1 MDPQLLS
8 SLGIVLGLA
17 TLITLA
23 LRGWSIILIAPIA
36 AMIVLA
42 FSQVDLLTGLNETYM
57 KGFSSFAMK
66 FFFLFLL
73 GTIFGKVMEDSGA
86 AQKIADVLLQL
97 TGRSN
102 PLHVVMAIV
111 AVCGVLGY
119 GGVSVFVILFVVVP
133 IARPLFKEVDLSWH
147 LFPGIYFFGVATFV
161 MSMVPG
167 TPQIQNIIPTK
178 YLGTTA
184 MAAPALGLIATAFII
199 VANYLLLG
207 WLIRRSR
214 RMGQGYAGSDPLGA
228 AAAAAAPGPA
238 QQTAHRMRPLPSIWL
253 AAAPSVVLFLLLNVA
268 GLDIFWALLGGIV
281 AGLVLLHRH
290 LTAKLQT
297 LTLGA
302 INCALPIINTC
313 ADVGF
318 GAVVGSVA
326 GFKAISNMLL
336 SIPGTPLISLAL
348 ATQVLCGITGSAS
361 GGLGIAMEL
370 FAQQYLSLGLNPE
383 VIHRIAS
390 LASAGL
396 DTMPHNGAVIT
407 ALAVVGLTHK
417 QAYKPIF
424 LLAVVT
430 PILTNALAIVVAM
443 AIY

>member
-1 MDPQLLS
+1 MNPQLLS
-8 SLGIVLGLA
+8 ILGIVLGLA

-23 LRGWSIILIAPIA
+23 LRGWSIILIAPLA

-42 FSQVDLLTGLNETYM
+42 FSQIDLLTGLNETYM

-86 AQKIADVLLQL
+86 ARKIADFLLRL
-97 TGRSN
+97 TGKSN
-102 PLHVVMAIV
+102 QLHVAMAIV
-111 AVCGVLGY
+111 AVCALLGY
-119 GGVSVFVILFVVVP
+119 GGVSVFVILFVIVP
-133 IARPLFKEVDLSWH
+133 IARPLFKEIDLSWH

-184 MAAPALGLIATAFII
+184 TAAPALGLIASVFVIA
-199 VANYLLLG
+199 ANYVVLG
-207 WLIRRSR
+207 WMIRRSKR
-214 RMGQGYAGSDPLGA
+214 NGEGYAGTDPSGAKA
-228 AAAAAAPGPA
+228 AATPDNREGS
-238 QQTAHRMRPLPSIWL
+238 LPSIWL
-253 AAAPSVVLFLLLNVA
+253 AFMPSVVLLILLNVVRV
-268 GLDIFWALLGGIV
+268 DIVWALLGGIV
-281 AGLVLLHRH
+281 AGMTLLSRY
-290 LTAKLQT
+290 LPEKLKT
-297 LTLGA
+297 LTGGA
-302 INCALPIINTC
+302 TNCALPVINTC

-326 GFKAISNMLL
+326 GFKSISSMLL
-336 SIPGTPLISLAL
+336 SIPGSPLISLSL
-348 ATQVLCGITGSAS
+348 ATQLLCGITGSAS

-370 FAQQYLSLGLNPE
+370 FAKQYLALGLNPE

-390 LASAGL
+390 LATAGL
-396 DTMPHNGAVIT
+396 DVMPHNGAVIT

-424 LLAVVT
+424 MLAVVT
-430 PILTNALAIVVAM
+430 PILTNAVAIVLAM
-443 AIY
+443 IIY

>member
-1 MDPQLLS
+1 MTRHGIDMDPQLLS
-8 SLGIVLGLA
+8 ILGIVLGLA

-23 LRGWSIILIAPIA
+23 LRGWSIILIAPLA
-36 AMIVLA
+36 ALIVLA
-42 FSQVDLLTGLNETYM
+42 FSRVDLLTGLNEAYM

-86 AQKIADVLLQL
+86 AGKIADVLLRL
-97 TGRSN
+97 TGKSN
-102 PLHVVMAIV
+102 QLHVAMAIV
-111 AVCGVLGY
+111 AVCAVLGY
-119 GGVSVFVILFVVVP
+119 GGVSVFVILFVIVP
-133 IARPLFKEVDLSWH
+133 IARPLFKEIDLSWH

-184 MAAPALGLIATAFII
+184 TAAPALGLIAALFVIT
-199 VANYLLLG
+199 ANYFLLG
-207 WLIRRSR
+207 WMIKRSKR
-214 RMGQGYAGSDPLGA
+214 KGEGYEGTDPAAVKASPGQVSGDKA
-228 AAAAAAPGPA
+228 
-238 QQTAHRMRPLPSIWL
+238 LPSIWP
-253 AAAPSVVLFLLLNVA
+253 AFMPSVVLLILLNIVQV
-268 GLDIFWALLGGIV
+268 DIVWALLGGIA
-281 AGLVLLHRH
+281 AGMILLSRH
-290 LTAKLQT
+290 LPEKLKT
-297 LTLGA
+297 LTGGA
-302 INCALPIINTC
+302 TNCALPVINTC

-326 GFKAISNMLL
+326 GFKSISNMLL
-336 SIPGTPLISLAL
+336 SIPGTPLISLSL
-348 ATQVLCGITGSAS
+348 ATQLLCGITGSAS

-370 FAQQYLSLGLNPE
+370 FAKQFLALGLAPE

-390 LASAGL
+390 LATAGL
-396 DTMPHNGAVIT
+396 DVMPHNGAVIT

-424 LLAVVT
+424 MLAVVT

-443 AIY
+443 TIY

>member
-8 SLGIVLGLA
+8 ILGIALGLA

-23 LRGWSIILIAPIA
+23 LRGWSIILIAPMA

-42 FSQVDLLTGLNETYM
+42 FSQVDLLKGLNETYM

-86 AQKIADVLLQL
+86 AKKIADFLLRL

-102 PLHVVMAIV
+102 QLHVAMAIV
-111 AVCGVLGY
+111 AVCALLGY
-119 GGVSVFVILFVVVP
+119 GGVSVFVILFVIVP
-133 IARPLFKEVDLSWH
+133 IARPLFKEIDLSWH

-184 MAAPALGLIATAFII
+184 TAAPALGLIASVFVIT
-199 VANYLLLG
+199 ANYFLLG
-207 WLIRRSR
+207 WMIKRSKR
-214 RMGQGYAGSDPLGA
+214 NGEGYEGTDPSGAKA
-228 AAAAAAPGPA
+228 AATQDNGEKS
-238 QQTAHRMRPLPSIWL
+238 QPSIWL
-253 AAAPSVVLFLLLNVA
+253 AFMPSVVLLILLNVVQV
-268 GLDIFWALLGGIV
+268 DIVWALLGGIV
-281 AGLVLLHRH
+281 AGMILLSRH
-290 LTAKLQT
+290 LPEKLKT
-297 LTLGA
+297 LTGGA
-302 INCALPIINTC
+302 TNCALPVINTC

-326 GFKAISNMLL
+326 GFKSISNMLL
-336 SIPGTPLISLAL
+336 SIPGTPLISLSL
-348 ATQVLCGITGSAS
+348 ATQLLCGITGSAS

-370 FAQQYLSLGLNPE
+370 FAKQFLALGLNPE

-390 LASAGL
+390 LATAGL
-396 DTMPHNGAVIT
+396 DVMPHNGAVIT

-424 LLAVVT
+424 MLAVVT

>member
-8 SLGIVLGLA
+8 IIGIFLGLA

-23 LRGWSIILIAPIA
+23 LRGWSILVIAPIA
-36 AMIVLA
+36 ATIVLA
-42 FSQVDLLTGLNETYM
+42 MSGVDLLTGLNEIYM
-57 KGFSSFAMK
+57 KGFASFAMK

-86 AQKIADVLLQL
+86 ARKIAGFMLRL
-97 TGRSN
+97 TGKKSA
-102 PLHVVMAIV
+102 LHVAMAIV
-111 AVCGVLGY
+111 AVCGLLGY

-133 IARPLFKEVDLSWH
+133 IARPLFKEMDLSWH

-161 MSMVPG
+161 MAMLPG
-167 TPQIQNIIPTK
+167 TPQIQNIIPTR

-184 MAAPALGLIATAFII
+184 TAAPALGLIASAFVIA
-199 VANYLLLG
+199 ANYMLLG
-207 WLIRRSR
+207 WMIRRSKSR
-214 RMGQGYAGSDPLGA
+214 GEGYAGSDPLA
-228 AAAAAAPGPA
+228 MTEAAAPVSDDK
-238 QQTAHRMRPLPSIWL
+238 PLPAVWL
-253 AAAPSVVLFLLLNVA
+253 AFVPSVVMLVLLNGV
-268 GLDIFWALLGGIV
+268 GVDIVWALLGGIV
-281 AGLVLLHRH
+281 AGMVFLSSH
-290 LTAKLQT
+290 LTDKVRT
-297 LTLGA
+297 LTVGA
-302 INCALPIINTC
+302 TNCALPIVNTC

-326 GFKAISNMLL
+326 GFKAISNMLM

-348 ATQVLCGITGSAS
+348 ATQLLCGITGSAS

-370 FAQQYLSLGLNPE
+370 FAKDFLAMGLNPE

-390 LASAGL
+390 LATAGL
-396 DTMPHNGAVIT
+396 DVMPHNGAVIT
-407 ALAVVGLTHK
+407 ALAVVGLTHR

-430 PILTNALAIVVAM
+430 PILTNAVAIAVATV
-443 AIY
+443 IY

>member
-8 SLGIVLGLA
+8 VLGIVLGLA

-23 LRGWSIILIAPIA
+23 LRGWSIIVIAPLA
-36 AMIVLA
+36 AAIVLV

-57 KGFSSFAMK
+57 KGFASFAMK

-86 AQKIADVLLQL
+86 ARKIADFMLRL
-97 TGRSN
+97 TGKKSE
-102 PLHVVMAIV
+102 LHVAMAIV
-111 AVCGVLGY
+111 AVCGLLGY
-119 GGVSVFVILFVVVP
+119 GGVSVFVILFVIVP
-133 IARPLFKEVDLSWH
+133 VARPLFKEMDLSWH

-161 MSMVPG
+161 MAMLPG

-184 MAAPALGLIATAFII
+184 MAAPALGLIAAAFVITA
-199 VANYLLLG
+199 NLLLLG
-207 WLIRRSR
+207 WMIRRSKR
-214 RMGQGYAGSDPLGA
+214 RGEGYAGSDPLA
-228 AAAAAAPGPA
+228 MKASA
-238 QQTAHRMRPLPSIWL
+238 TTDSDDKPLPSIWL
-253 AAAPSVVLFLLLNVA
+253 AFMPSVVMLVLLN
-268 GLDIFWALLGGIV
+268 GLRLDIVWSLLGGIA
-281 AGLVLLHRH
+281 AGMVLLSGH
-290 LTAKLQT
+290 LTDKLKT
-297 LTLGA
+297 LTTGA
-302 INCALPIINTC
+302 TNCALPVVNTC

-318 GAVVGSVA
+318 GAVVGSVG
-326 GFKAISNMLL
+326 GFRTISNALL
-336 SIPGTPLISLAL
+336 SIPGSPLISLSL
-348 ATQVLCGITGSAS
+348 ATQLLCGITGSAS

-370 FAQQYLSLGLNPE
+370 FAKQFLALGLNPE

-390 LASAGL
+390 LATAGL
-396 DTMPHNGAVIT
+396 DVMPHNGAVIT

-424 LLAVVT
+424 MLAVVT
-430 PILTNALAIVVAM
+430 PILTNAVAIALAT

>member
-8 SLGIVLGLA
+8 ILGIVLGLA

-23 LRGWSIILIAPIA
+23 LRGWSIILIAPLA

-42 FSQVDLLTGLNETYM
+42 FSQVDLLKGLNDTYM

-86 AQKIADVLLQL
+86 ARKVADSLLRL
-97 TGRSN
+97 TGRSR
-102 PLHVVMAIV
+102 PLHVAMAIV
-111 AVCGVLGY
+111 AVCGLLGY
-119 GGVSVFVILFVVVP
+119 GGVIVILFVIVP
-133 IARPLFKEVDLSWH
+133 IARPLFKEMDLSWH

-161 MSMVPG
+161 MSMLPG

-184 MAAPALGLIATAFII
+184 TAAPALGLIASVLVIT
-199 VANYLLLG
+199 ANYFLLG
-207 WLIRRSR
+207 WMIERSKR
-214 RMGQGYAGSDPLGA
+214 NGEGYEGSDPA
-228 AAAAAAPGPA
+228 AAKTAPSQVNGDKA
-238 QQTAHRMRPLPSIWL
+238 LPNIWL
-253 AAAPSVVLFLLLNVA
+253 ALMPSVALLLLLNLVK
-268 GLDIFWALLGGIV
+268 LDIVWALLGGIV
-281 AGLVLLHRH
+281 AGMVLLSKH
-290 LTAKLQT
+290 LTDKLKT
-297 LTLGA
+297 LTGGA
-302 INCALPIINTC
+302 TNCALPVINTC

-326 GFKAISNMLL
+326 GFKSISNMLL
-336 SIPGTPLISLAL
+336 SIPGTPLISLSL
-348 ATQVLCGITGSAS
+348 ATQLLCGITGSAS

-370 FAQQYLSLGLNPE
+370 FAKQFLALGLNPE

-390 LASAGL
+390 LATAGL
-396 DTMPHNGAVIT
+396 DVMPHNGAVIT

-424 LLAVVT
+424 MLAVVT
-430 PILTNALAIVVAM
+430 PILTNAVAIALAM